1 MFNNQFN
8 RKNHRNN
15 YKRKT
20 HERRCPYCGEQVVYD
35 ENERGADIGF
45 GDLGPWP
52 RHHCQA
58 FLKCRS
64 WLCLHLWYWREVYPL
79 GETELGRMVFA

>member
-20 HERRCPYCGEQVVYD
+20 HKHRCPSGD
-35 ENERGADIGF
+35 TGGF
-45 GDLGPWP
+45 VGVPSKLMT
-52 RHHCQA
+52 
-58 FLKCRS
+58 K
-64 WLCLHLWYWREVYPL
+64 Y
-79 GETELGRMVFA
+79 RMKK